1 MDRMECVKVTLKYR
15 RAWELHEL
23 CDNQCAYRGAYDV
36 LGPHERS
43 GKGLARR
50 RTQERKRTSDELSIG
65 K

>member
-36 LGPHERS
+36 LGHMN
-43 GKGLARR
+43 GLEEAL
-50 RTQERKRTSDELSIG
+50 QGGELKSENEHLTSFQ
-65 K
+65 